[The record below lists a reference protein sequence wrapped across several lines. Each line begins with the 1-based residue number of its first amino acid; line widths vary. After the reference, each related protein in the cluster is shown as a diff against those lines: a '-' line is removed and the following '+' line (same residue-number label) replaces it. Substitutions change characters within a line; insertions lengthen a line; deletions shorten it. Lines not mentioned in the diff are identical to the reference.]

1 MDDKYLE
8 NIEALEQAM
17 TARDDAQKAFQS
29 LPHNCLYYQ
38 TVSEPLELG
47 DQSLYDEN
55 YKTAVK
61 RFREAYSAAKRL
73 TEFLGQLN
81 DVLCRYRKL
90 NESDIIR
97 DTGAL
102 TRQVAQS
109 EQELIDRLRDRGNLD
124 RATDTLL
131 TDGVVI
137 EELEATVETWNS
149 VGKVLRSPSSLKPL
163 YDYVSNS
170 IRSSLANDD
179 SPQLRRWNIGFF
191 NDSKSKKKL
200 VSFLD
205 SFDSLMSRVRVSPF
219 RTFSWNIPDLATTP
233 KDVLHSNS
241 VQTANDLLDSANERI
256 ERICSCM
263 EEWSK
268 VNGERERF
276 QSIVRTLEQLP
287 SELVNE
293 VEQFRNC
300 TDSEKLE
307 SKSWTESSVSK
318 WSDHVQTIAKSVDHM
333 LQTVLGERTEQISR
347 IVDQYINMGV
357 GHDDVLLPKVRS
369 YAKAVLRWNSIAPNF
384 VQIPPRWREFNEDE
398 TGFRDEEYNVE
409 NMVEITEYGPLRTFH
424 QLSEDKLAVRA
435 QTSSRVACF
444 YAHWLYRK
452 HYLGAN
458 DARALLEK
466 VANDNFPQGMNNF
479 AVVLC
484 REEHYDEAQS
494 WFTKAAALGNDTAAK
509 NLKLVQLFAAAQ
521 DETTA

>member
-8 NIEALEQAM
+8 NIAALEEAM

-47 DQSLYDEN
+47 DQSLHDEN

-61 RFREAYSAAKRL
+61 RFKEAYSAAKRL
-73 TEFLGQLN
+73 TEFLDQLN
-81 DVLCRYRKL
+81 DLLCRYRKL

-102 TRQVAQS
+102 TRRVAQS

-137 EELEATVETWNS
+137 EELESTVEIWNS
-149 VGKVLRSPSSLKPL
+149 VGKFLRNPSSLKL

-170 IRSSLANDD
+170 IRSSLKNDD
-179 SPQLRRWNIGFF
+179 SSQLRRWNIDFF
-191 NDSKSKKKL
+191 NDSESKKKL

-219 RTFSWNIPDLATTP
+219 RTFSWNIPDLATIP
-233 KDVLHSNS
+233 KDVLYSNS
-241 VQTANDLLDSANERI
+241 VQTANDFLDSANVRI
-256 ERICSCM
+256 ERICTCM

-268 VNGERERF
+268 ANGERESF
-276 QSIVRTLEQLP
+276 QSIVSTLEQLP
-287 SELVNE
+287 TELVNE

-300 TDSEKLE
+300 MDSEKLE

-333 LQTVLGERTEQISR
+333 FQTVLRERTEQISR
-347 IVDQYINMGV
+347 IVDQYINMGA

-369 YAKAVLRWNSIAPNF
+369 YAKAVLRWNSIAPNY

-409 NMVEITEYGPLRTFH
+409 NMVEITEYGPLRTSH
-424 QLSEDKLAVRA
+424 QLSEAKLAVRA

-444 YAHWLYRK
+444 YAHWLYLK
-452 HYLGAN
+452 HDLGAN

-484 REEHYDEAQS
+484 REEHYNEAQS
-494 WFTKAAALGNDTAAK
+494 WFTKAAALGNAIAEK
-509 NLKLVQLFAAAQ
+509 NLILVQLFAVTQ